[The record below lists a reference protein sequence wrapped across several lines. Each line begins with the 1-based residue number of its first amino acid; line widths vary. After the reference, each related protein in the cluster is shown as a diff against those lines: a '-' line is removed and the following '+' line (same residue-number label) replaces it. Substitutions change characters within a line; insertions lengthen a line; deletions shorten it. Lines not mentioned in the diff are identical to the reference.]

1 MKDNSIKYHSSIT
14 TQNWVAITAT
24 TTSTITTT
32 P

>member
-1 MKDNSIKYHSSIT
+1 MENNSIKYHTSIS